1 MKITKSE
8 VIRMEVDD
16 VLDEDAINRVANMLN
31 DICCS
36 LGELSNYDLI
46 NGYNV
51 ISNKDIW
58 TALMVIDALLMMDR
72 DDWTVNRK
80 E

>member
-1 MKITKSE
+1 MKIIRSE
-8 VIRMEVDD
+8 VIRMENNG
-16 VLDEDAINRVANMLN
+16 VLDMEAINKVENMLN

-51 ISNKDIW
+51 ISSKDIC
-58 TALMVIDALLMMDR
+58 TALMVIDSLLLR
-72 DDWTVNRK
+72 DNLEWTVKRK
-80 E
+80 R

>member
-1 MKITKSE
+1 MKITKRE
-8 VIRMEVDD
+8 IIKMEVDD

-31 DICCS
+31 DISCS
-36 LGELSNYDLI
+36 LGELSDYELI
-46 NGYNV
+46 NEYNV
-51 ISNKDIW
+51 ISSTDIY
-58 TALMVIDALLMMDR
+58 TALMVIDALLMTDR

>member
-1 MKITKSE
+1 
-8 VIRMEVDD
+8 MEVDD

-58 TALMVIDALLMMDR
+58 TALMVIDALLVMDR

>member
-1 MKITKSE
+1 MKITKNE
-8 VIRMEVDD
+8 VIKIEVND
-16 VLDEDAINRVANMLN
+16 VLGKEAINAVQNMLD

-36 LGELSNYDLI
+36 LGELSGYDLI

-58 TALMVIDALLMMDR
+58 TALMVMDTLLMSNDE
-72 DDWTVNRK
+72 WTVKRK
-80 E
+80 K

>member
-58 TALMVIDALLMMDR
+58 TALMVIDALLVMDR

>member
-8 VIRMEVDD
+8 VIRMEIDNVP
-16 VLDEDAINRVANMLN
+16 DEEAIDRVTNMLN
-31 DICCS
+31 DICSS

-46 NGYNV
+46 NGHNV
-51 ISNKDIW
+51 VSNEDIW
-58 TALMVIDALLMMDR
+58 TALMVIDSLLMGNVE
-72 DDWTVNRK
+72 WTVKRK